1 MTPASPARTD
11 TRMMAIAHSALRRD
25 LARAADALSRQ
36 PAPGDAQ
43 RVAIAGHLQAMMA
56 FLLVHHHGEDAW
68 LWPTV
73 RRLNPTASDVIDAM
87 EADHEAIAPKMTS
100 VTAAA
105 SAYAESAAGRES
117 LAGALLDLRG
127 TLEPHLRRE
136 EDEVMPIVAS
146 TLTQAQWDA
155 WEQEY
160 YIKPKSNKD
169 LGLEGHWLIDGGNR
183 EVYDHVVGKVNPALR
198 FVLLRGFGPRYRS
211 ACATRWGA
219 DVPVGPNL
227 GAAPG
232 TEQTIGTPRRSWRT
246 GGEVSLH
253 IDASADRLYDLV
265 ADVGTASTRSHE
277 VRSCQW
283 LEGAQ
288 PGTVGSR
295 FRGRNQA
302 GLIRWSRVCE
312 VVTAKRG
319 EAFAFRTV
327 PERFDPTRRD
337 SSVWGYRFEPDA
349 TGTRI
354 THYYNLVQPPK
365 PWLLSVYGVLMPQ
378 HRDARPA
385 LRHTLDR
392 LNAAQQKSQ

>member
-136 EDEVMPIVAS
+136 EDEAMPIVAS

-183 EVYDHVVGKVNPALR
+183 EVYDRRRRQGQSRPEVRAAARLRPDVPLGVRYPLGRRCPDRAEPGCGARHRTDHRDTATPDPPSNTLSTSSTPHGKSASSASGISR
-198 FVLLRGFGPRYRS
+198 DRYRGVQS
-211 ACATRWGA
+211 CCT
-219 DVPVGPNL
+219 
-227 GAAPG
+227 
-232 TEQTIGTPRRSWRT
+232 T
-246 GGEVSLH
+246 
-253 IDASADRLYDLV
+253 
-265 ADVGTASTRSHE
+265 TRSPMT
-277 VRSCQW
+277 
-283 LEGAQ
+283 LLA
-288 PGTVGSR
+288 
-295 FRGRNQA
+295 
-302 GLIRWSRVCE
+302 WSR
-312 VVTAKRG
+312 T
-319 EAFAFRTV
+319 
-327 PERFDPTRRD
+327 
-337 SSVWGYRFEPDA
+337 
-349 TGTRI
+349 
-354 THYYNLVQPPK
+354 
-365 PWLLSVYGVLMPQ
+365 
-378 HRDARPA
+378 
-385 LRHTLDR
+385 
-392 LNAAQQKSQ
+392 